1 MMTVAQTTRLIAW
14 VIVGLIG
21 LGVLLYFFGPAALRT
36 DEIVIIGVLILGLIW
51 FQVWLRRRGE

>member
-1 MMTVAQTTRLIAW
+1 MMTVPQATRLIAW
-14 VIVGLIG
+14 VIIGLIG

-36 DEIVIIGVLILGLIW
+36 DEIIIIGVLILGLIW